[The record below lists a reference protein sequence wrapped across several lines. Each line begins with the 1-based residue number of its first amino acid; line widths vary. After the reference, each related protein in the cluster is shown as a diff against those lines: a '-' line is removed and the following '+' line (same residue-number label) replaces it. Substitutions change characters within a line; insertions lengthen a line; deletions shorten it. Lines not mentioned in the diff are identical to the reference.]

1 MARKIKK
8 IEETVSVESRY
19 GWMEFESMAKAEE
32 FRRIICSWA
41 GFTAD
46 TAPRT
51 VAEAVEYHKA
61 YCAGGVSEVY
71 ACIRHRE
78 IMAEIRAAEREARY
92 AAASLAPRDSIFYK
106 QHYCQDYP
114 GYLWGS

>member
-1 MARKIKK
+1 MARKIKS
-8 IEETVSVESRY
+8 EPVSVESRY

-32 FRRIICSWA
+32 FRRIICSWS

-46 TAPRT
+46 TAPST

-71 ACIRHRE
+71 AAMRHRE
-78 IMAEIRAAEREARY
+78 QIAAVREAERELRY
-92 AAASLAPRDSIFYK
+92 KMASLAPRESLFYK
-106 QHYCQDYP
+106 EHYCQDHPSYR
-114 GYLWGS
+114 WGR

>member
-1 MARKIKK
+1 MARKIK

-32 FRRIICSWA
+32 FRRIICTWA

-71 ACIRHRE
+71 AVIRHRE
-78 IMAEIRAAEREARY
+78 MMAEIRASARAARR
-92 AAASLAPRDSIFYK
+92 AAASLAPRDSILYK
-106 QHYCQDYP
+106 EHFSPSYP
-114 GYLWGS
+114 GYRWE

>member
-1 MARKIKK
+1 MARKA
-8 IEETVSVESRY
+8 EPVSIESRY
-19 GWMEFESMAKAEE
+19 GWMEFKSAEKAEE

-61 YCAGGVSEVY
+61 YCAGGFPEVY

-78 IMAEIRAAEREARY
+78 QRIEMARMEREMRYEMAR
-92 AAASLAPRDSIFYK
+92 LAPRESIFYK
-106 QHYCQDYP
+106 EHYCQDYP
-114 GYLWGS
+114 GYRWGS